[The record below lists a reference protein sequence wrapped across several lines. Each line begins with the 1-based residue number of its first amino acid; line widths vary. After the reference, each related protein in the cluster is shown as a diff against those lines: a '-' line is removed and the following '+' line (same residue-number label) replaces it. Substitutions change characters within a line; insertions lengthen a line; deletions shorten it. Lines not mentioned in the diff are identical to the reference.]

1 MNKMKKYFMNLMVVV
16 VATTLLFSSCEEK
29 EVKEQIDILIETG
42 VLRGNLTHD
51 VTLDANKT
59 YALAGAFIVEKG
71 GSITIPAGTKIV
83 AEEGFGNYILVAQGG
98 KIFVN
103 GTAEKPVKMV
113 GKTTKPVEGFWG
125 GLIING
131 YAPLTS
137 SQQEAKTEINNDY
150 SYGGNKTN
158 DNSGS
163 ITYLILE
170 STGARSSADIE
181 HNGLTLNG
189 VGNGT
194 KIENVFVYECA
205 DDGIEFFGGSVNVT
219 NLLVV
224 NTDDDMFDFTQGY
237 NGTLKNAYGIWEQ
250 GFTSSES
257 DPRGIEADGNFD
269 GNYKDDTN
277 QSNFRVENM
286 TIDLRLDHNND
297 KTTQMQDV
305 IKVRRG
311 AKATIVNA
319 LVKGIGA
326 TGDLIDL
333 TDKKGDGDL
342 TSSISITNSLT
353 NPNAGKEIN
362 ANGETPNVKIEG
374 GNTGCPTTIFSWT
387 GYEF

>member
-1 MNKMKKYFMNLMVVV
+1 MIYKQPIDNQNNFNNLKMNKMKKYFMNLMLAV
-16 VATTLLFSSCEEK
+16 VASTLLFNSCDEK
-29 EVKEQIDILIETG
+29 EVKEPIDILIEEG
-42 VLRGNLTHD
+42 VLRGNLTHE
-51 VTLDANKT
+51 VTLDASKT

-98 KIFVN
+98 KIFIE

-224 NTDDDMFDFTQGY
+224 NTDDDMFDFTQAY
-237 NGTLKNAYGIWEQ
+237 RKPRKQRKQHKQHKHTSKIITSYKNYYRNETSHFPLKSPFFPVDAFQ
-250 GFTSSES
+250 PES
-257 DPRGIEADGNFD
+257 RSAASKRT
-269 GNYKDDTN
+269 Y
-277 QSNFRVENM
+277 QSQK
-286 TIDLRLDHNND
+286 HYS
-297 KTTQMQDV
+297 
-305 IKVRRG
+305 
-311 AKATIVNA
+311 A
-319 LVKGIGA
+319 
-326 TGDLIDL
+326 
-333 TDKKGDGDL
+333 
-342 TSSISITNSLT
+342 SIQ
-353 NPNAGKEIN
+353 A
-362 ANGETPNVKIEG
+362 
-374 GNTGCPTTIFSWT
+374 F
-387 GYEF
+387 